1 MMIAEDLCRAYLA
14 ALNAGNRDAV
24 RALFSSDAVVVSPLY
39 GIWPA
44 EGFFKT
50 LFDAS
55 RQSQTT
61 LINVFASVRD
71 NAAIALQ
78 FRYLWTL
85 ATGKTVE
92 FECVDVFEL
101 TDDRQRFRKMTI
113 IYDTAPL
120 RSDWE
125 VARI

>member
-1 MMIAEDLCRAYLA
+1 MIAEDLCRTYLA
-14 ALNAGNRDAV
+14 ALNTGNRDAV
-24 RALFSSDAVVVSPLY
+24 RALFAPDAVVVSPLY

-44 EGFFKT
+44 EAFFKNMFAAT
-50 LFDAS
+50 

-61 LINVFASVRD
+61 LTNVFASVRD

-113 IYDTAPL
+113 VYDTAPL
-120 RSDWE
+120 RADWE
-125 VARI
+125 AARI

>member
-1 MMIAEDLCRAYLA
+1 MIAEDLCRAYLA

-24 RALFSSDAVVVSPLY
+24 RRLFAPDATVASPLY

-44 EGFFKT
+44 EAFFKN
-50 LFDAS
+50 LFAAT

-61 LINVFASVRD
+61 LTNVFASVRD

-101 TDDRQRFRKMTI
+101 TEDRQRFQKMTI
-113 IYDTAPL
+113 VYDTAPL
-120 RSDWE
+120 RADWE
-125 VARI
+125 AVRI